1 MLVIAGAE
9 PVEESTVTL
18 EDAVALVLKR
28 REDGERMKDAVRQ
41 VSADTGLNK
50 NERYEAVIKA
60 GC

>member
-18 EDAVALVLKR
+18 EDAVALLLKR

-50 NERYEAVIKA
+50 NELYETVIKA